1 MMIGGATYFAAVQ
14 FAREK
19 FDGQFRRDGKTPYI
33 NHCLRVADR
42 METWE
47 LRTIGVL
54 HDILEDT
61 NTIIEELAELGISEA
76 LIRVILVLTHRKDEP
91 YMEYLKRVSMN
102 EMATRVKL
110 ADIQDNISDAPTG
123 RQMVKYAK
131 AILFLLKEQ
140 N

>member
-1 MMIGGATYFAAVQ
+1 MIGGAIYFAAVQ

-19 FDGQFRRDGKTPYI
+19 FDGQFRRDGKTPAVT
-33 NHCLRVADR
+33 HSLRVADR
-42 METWE
+42 LDTWE

-76 LIRVILVLTHRKDEP
+76 LIRVILTLTHRKDEP
-91 YMEYLKRVSMN
+91 YMEYLKRVSMD

-110 ADIQDNISDAPTG
+110 ADIQDNISDTPTD
-123 RQMVKYAK
+123 RQMAKYAK

>member
-1 MMIGGATYFAAVQ
+1 MIGGATYFAAVQ
-14 FAREK
+14 FARRK
-19 FDGQFRRDGKTPYI
+19 FDGQFRRGGKTPAVT
-33 NHCLRVADR
+33 HSLCVADR
-42 METWE
+42 LDTWE

-76 LIRVILVLTHRKDEP
+76 LIRVILVLTHRTDEP
-91 YMEYLKRVSMN
+91 YMEYLKRVSMD

-110 ADIQDNISDAPTG
+110 ADIQDNISDAPTD